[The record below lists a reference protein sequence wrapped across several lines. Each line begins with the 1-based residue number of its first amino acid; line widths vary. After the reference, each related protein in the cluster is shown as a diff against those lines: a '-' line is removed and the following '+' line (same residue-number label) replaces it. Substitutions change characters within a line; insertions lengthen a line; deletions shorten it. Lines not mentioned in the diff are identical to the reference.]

1 MDVFWGFLLERQKGR
16 GVIRTFRLSSHLSK
30 DKEAIPVQ
38 KNKEHEGKTNKKQT
52 NKTANHEI
60 CQGVQEI
67 KTIYSHAEKARKKTN
82 TETLQTD
89 RHREED
95 THCL

>member
-38 KNKEHEGKTNKKQT
+38 KNKEHEGKTNNKQT
-52 NKTANHEI
+52 NKQNS
-60 CQGVQEI
+60 
-67 KTIYSHAEKARKKTN
+67 KP
-82 TETLQTD
+82 
-89 RHREED
+89 
-95 THCL
+95 

>member
-1 MDVFWGFLLERQKGR
+1 MWKVSRAAAPKPAAQDLIKHLGLVTTQE
-16 GVIRTFRLSSHLSK
+16 VIF
-30 DKEAIPVQ
+30 E
-38 KNKEHEGKTNKKQT
+38 KQT

-82 TETLQTD
+82 TEALQTD